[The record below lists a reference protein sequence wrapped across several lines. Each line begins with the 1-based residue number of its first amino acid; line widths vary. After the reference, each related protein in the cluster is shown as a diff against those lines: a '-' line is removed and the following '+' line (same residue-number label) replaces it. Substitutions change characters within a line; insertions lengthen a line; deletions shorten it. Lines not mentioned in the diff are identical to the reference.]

1 MKPLHVLLVSSM
13 FAFLGHNP
21 LSAQYIDLAPS
32 YALGLP
38 FGKMGKNVD
47 PLHCLH
53 FEVGYGFRDSRLS
66 LGLAVQTGR
75 YDRFREDLDVD
86 FGDGP
91 FTAPVIVNHRLSTLM
106 LTARYN
112 LVEAGPIIPY
122 LSARLGGA
130 FFSSALQVRDPGQHA
145 GAEGSINLYE
155 ETLHRSNLLSGG
167 IGGGARVDLYP
178 LFRRIGRERLY
189 LDAEMYYNVGP
200 SSRMAFSLRHDGV
213 RAGQSAQ
220 PGDAPLPYELKQT
233 DLHDLEIYETPLHL
247 IQFRIGAIF
256 RIGVG

>member
-1 MKPLHVLLVSSM
+1 MKPQHIFLVSSM
-13 FAFLGHNP
+13 LALLAQQPLG
-21 LSAQYIDLAPS
+21 AQHIDIAPS

-38 FGKMGKNVD
+38 FGKMGDNVD
-47 PLHCLH
+47 PLHNFH

-66 LGLAVQTGR
+66 FGLALQTGR
-75 YDRFREDLDVD
+75 YDRFRENLEVD

-91 FTAPVIVNHRLSTLM
+91 FTAPVIVNHRFTTLM

-112 LVEAGPIIPY
+112 LVEAGPVIPY

-130 FFSSALQVRDPGQHA
+130 FFSSALQVRDPGQDA

-155 ETLHRSNLLSGG
+155 ENLHRSNLISGG
-167 IGGGARVDLYP
+167 IGCGARFDLYP
-178 LFRRIGRERLY
+178 LFRRMGRERLY

-213 RAGQSAQ
+213 RAGQPSQ
-220 PGDAPLPYELKQT
+220 PTDAPLPYELKQT

-247 IQFRIGAIF
+247 IQFRIGAVF